1 MLIYYFIFAI
11 LIVTG
16 ILLIRRRRVVEI
28 FTLLFLVSQVA
39 LVFYA
44 FYHRGT
50 TDLAYFNYD
59 ALGLIFLSVLTIISI
74 TTVYHGFANLGGDT
88 TRRYQNYHAAL
99 CVLITAIT
107 GATIANNI
115 TVVWVFVEATTLAVS
130 VLIYHERNKLTLE
143 ATWKYI
149 FVCSTG
155 IALAYMGI
163 LFLSITFRGGATF
176 DLSFAG
182 MARMVTSANP
192 LYLKVAF
199 LFVLVGYS
207 TKMELFPMHTVGI
220 DANSVAPP
228 QIGAFISTAMVNL
241 GFIAIFRVYKVLA
254 NTSVAVW
261 MNNVLI
267 LVGLLS
273 IIVAAGYMLKAKH
286 NKRML
291 AYSTVENMGI
301 VAIAIGAGGIGYY
314 AAILHLI
321 LHSFTKASLFYQV
334 GQLYK
339 FLKTYRLEESGRYLQ
354 LNPAGAIVL
363 LIGMFAILAI
373 PPSGMFIS
381 EWMTFKA
388 LVASGRWI
396 TFSITILFLSFVIY
410 ALATRFFH
418 LLYSEPVKECP
429 VPVENGAS
437 PWETITQFVLLG
449 FVVFICFYQP
459 AFLVDLIREAVG
471 F

>member
-1 MLIYYFIFAI
+1 MLLLYFIFAI
-11 LIVTG
+11 LIVSG

-28 FTLLFLVSQVA
+28 FTLLFLSAQIS

-44 FYHRGT
+44 FYHHGA

-99 CVLITAIT
+99 CVLIAAIS
-107 GATIANNI
+107 GATLANNI

-163 LFLSITFRGGATF
+163 LFLSITFRGGASF
-176 DLSFAG
+176 DLSFNG
-182 MARMVTSANP
+182 MARLVTSANP

-241 GFIAIFRVYKVLA
+241 GFVAIFRVYKVLA
-254 NTSVAVW
+254 NTSVAYW
-261 MNNVLI
+261 MSNVLI

-273 IIVAAGYMLKAKH
+273 IIVSAGYMLKAKH

-301 VAIAIGAGGIGYY
+301 VAIGAGGIGYY

-334 GQLYK
+334 GQVYK

-354 LNPAGAIVL
+354 MNPAGAVVL

-396 TFSITILFLSFVIY
+396 TFGIMVLFLSFVIY

-418 LLYSEPVKECP
+418 LLYSEPVKEFP
-429 VPVENGAS
+429 IPVEKGAS
-437 PWETITQFVLLG
+437 PVETVTQYLLLG
-449 FVVFICFYQP
+449 FVIFICFYQP
-459 AFLVDLIREAVG
+459 HFLVDLIREAAG